1 MTMKQIAGISHNGT
15 DACGP
20 AGGRHAADL
29 MLKLHAVAATRP
41 APIRAGNGRVG
52 PF

>member
-1 MTMKQIAGISHNGT
+1 MTMQQIAGISHNGT

-29 MLKLHAVAATRP
+29 MVKLQAATRP